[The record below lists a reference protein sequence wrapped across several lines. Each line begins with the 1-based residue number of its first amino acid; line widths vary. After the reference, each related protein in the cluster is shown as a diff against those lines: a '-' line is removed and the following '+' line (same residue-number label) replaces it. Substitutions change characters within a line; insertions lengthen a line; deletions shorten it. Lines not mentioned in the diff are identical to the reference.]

1 MIRFHTLG
9 AVRLRTDDGSDVQ
22 AVLAQPMQIA
32 LLTYLAVA
40 RPRGFHRRD
49 TLLGLFWPNLDMAH
63 ARGALNQAVYR
74 LRGSLGNETVVS
86 RGKEELGIDPSLL
99 WCDVVAF
106 ETAFESHSYRE
117 ALELYGG
124 DLLAGFF
131 LSATPTWERWLE
143 AERGRLQQMA
153 AAAAWSVADEAAADG
168 RVEDTGHWGRRA
180 LALAPG
186 NEASLRRLITL
197 LDRVGDRAGAVRA
210 YDEAAELFAVEYE
223 TKPSPETRA
232 LIERVR
238 TRIEPRAR
246 APDASTATSPEAS
259 RPVAGP
265 GASASAEPS
274 PSDAAPPSHAA
285 TSQRRRTLWAVAV
298 AVGGLVLAAALW
310 QRPEAR
316 APGAGDMASV
326 ATEEG
331 VRASDSTSASATTHP
346 QARLEYD
353 RGRYYL
359 SQIGPQHAIQAR
371 DHFQRAL
378 DLDPT
383 FAAAWSGLSAAFV
396 NLATLDLLPAR
407 EAFPAAR
414 AAAEEALHLD
424 PQLAEAHAL
433 LGWTLASYFWD
444 TEAADR
450 HFREALALDPDDPK
464 TRRFYA
470 AHLRN
475 LGRFEEALAEI
486 QVARELDPLFAFS
499 HIEEGVIHYMA
510 RDFETAIEHF
520 ELRLRVAPEQR
531 HTHTFIALAEA
542 AGGRFEAAVQAL
554 DRADPDVTNTLAV
567 AVRGYIFGRTGRVAE
582 ARRMLDALDGLGPN
596 RAVIPMQQALIHVGL
611 GEFDVALDL
620 LEASLEEPTNETR
633 LLNVEPLFDPLRAD
647 PRFQDLLR
655 RIGFSP

>member
-1 MIRFHTLG
+1 MIRFRALG

-49 TLLGLFWPNLDMAH
+49 ALLGLFWPDLDMAH

-74 LRGSLGNETVVS
+74 LRRSLGSETVVG
-86 RGKEELGIDPSLL
+86 RGKEELGIDPSVL

-106 ETAFESHSYRE
+106 ETAFEDDLCRE

-131 LSATPTWERWLE
+131 LSATPAWERWLE
-143 AERGRLQQMA
+143 AERGRLKQMA
-153 AAAAWSVADEAAADG
+153 ATAAWSVADEAAADG

-180 LALAPG
+180 LSLDPG

-197 LDRVGDRAGAVRA
+197 LDGVGDRAGAVRA

-223 TKPSPETRA
+223 TEPSPETRA

-238 TRIEPRAR
+238 ARIEPREL
-246 APDASTATSPEAS
+246 PS
-259 RPVAGP
+259 P
-265 GASASAEPS
+265 GAAGSAEPS
-274 PSDAAPPSHAA
+274 RSDAASQSHPA
-285 TSQRRRTLWAVAV
+285 TTRRRRTLWAVPV
-298 AVGGLVLAAALW
+298 AVGGLIVAAALW

-316 APGAGDMASV
+316 APGAGDTAGV
-326 ATEEG
+326 AAEEA
-331 VRASDSTSASATTHP
+331 VRASNPDSASATTLP
-346 QARLEYD
+346 PARLEYD

-359 SQIGPQHAIQAR
+359 SQIGPEHAFQAR

-383 FAAAWSGLSAAFV
+383 FAAAWSGLSASFV
-396 NLATLDLLPAR
+396 NLATLALLPAR
-407 EAFPAAR
+407 EAFPPAR
-414 AAAEEALHLD
+414 AAAEEALRLD

-444 TEAADR
+444 TGAADH
-450 HFREALALDPDDPK
+450 HFREALAFDAKDPK

-475 LGRFEEALAEI
+475 LGQFEEALAEI
-486 QVARELDPLFAFS
+486 RVARELDPLFAFS
-499 HIEEGVIHYMA
+499 HIEEGLIHYMA
-510 RDFETAIEHF
+510 RDFEKAIAHF

-542 AGGRFEAAVQAL
+542 ARGRFEAAVQAL
-554 DRADPDVTNTLAV
+554 DRADPDVTSALAV
-567 AVRGYIFGRTGRVAE
+567 ALRGYIFGRTGQVEE
-582 ARRMLDALDGLGPN
+582 ARRMLDTLDGLSPD
-596 RAVIPMQQALIHVGL
+596 RAVVPMQRALIHVGL

-620 LEASLEEPTNETR
+620 LEASLEEPTNQTR
-633 LLNVEPLFDPLRAD
+633 LLNVEPLFDPLRTD

>member
-1 MIRFHTLG
+1 MIRYHTLG
-9 AVRLRTDDGSDVQ
+9 TLRLRTDDESDVN

-49 TLLGLFWPNLDMAH
+49 ALLGLFWPDLDTAH

-106 ETAFESHSYRE
+106 ETAFENDSYRE
-117 ALELYGG
+117 ALEHYGG

-143 AERGRLQQMA
+143 AERGRLQQMTA
-153 AAAAWSVADEAAADG
+153 GAAWRVADEAAADG
-168 RVEDTGHWGRRA
+168 RVEDTGYWGRRA
-180 LALAPG
+180 LALDPG

-197 LDRVGDRAGAVRA
+197 LDGVGDRAGAVRA
-210 YDEAAELFAVEYE
+210 YEEAAELFAVEYE
-223 TKPSPETRA
+223 TRPSPETRA
-232 LIERVR
+232 LIEHVR
-238 TRIEPRAR
+238 ARIEPRER
-246 APDASTATSPEAS
+246 APDASTASSPPTS
-259 RPVAGP
+259 RPVASP
-265 GASASAEPS
+265 GAAGSAQPS
-274 PSDAAPPSHAA
+274 RSEAVPRSPA
-285 TSQRRRTLWAVAV
+285 TARRRRTLWAVPV
-298 AVGGLVLAAALW
+298 AVGGLIVVAALW

-316 APGAGDMASV
+316 APGAGDTVSMA
-326 ATEEG
+326 AEDA
-331 VRASDSTSASATTHP
+331 VRASSPTSGSATTQP
-346 QARLEYD
+346 WVRLDYD

-359 SQIGPQHAIQAR
+359 SQIGPEHAFQAR

-396 NLATLDLLPAR
+396 NLAKLALLPAR
-407 EAFPAAR
+407 EAFPPAR
-414 AAAEEALHLD
+414 AAAEEALHLN
-424 PQLAEAHAL
+424 PRLAEAHAL

-444 TEAADR
+444 TQAADH
-450 HFREALALDPDDPK
+450 HFGEAVALDPNDAR

-486 QVARELDPLFAFS
+486 RLARELDPLFAFS
-499 HIEEGVIHYMA
+499 HIEEGLIHYMA
-510 RDFETAIEHF
+510 RDFEKAIEHF
-520 ELRLRVAPEQR
+520 EMRLRVAPEQR
-531 HTHTFIALAEA
+531 HTHTFIALAETA
-542 AGGRFEAAVQAL
+542 RGRFEAALQAL
-554 DRADPDVTNTLAV
+554 DRTDPDVTTAV
-567 AVRGYIFGRTGRVAE
+567 AVALRGYIFGRTGRIEE
-582 ARRMLDALDGLGPN
+582 ARRMLRALDGLSPD
-596 RAVIPMQQALIHVGL
+596 RAVVPMQRALIHVGL
-611 GEFDVALDL
+611 GEFDEALDL
-620 LEASLEEPTNETR
+620 LEEGLEEPTHQIR
-633 LLNVEPLFDPLRAD
+633 LLNVEPLFEPLHAD

-655 RIGFSP
+655 NVGFSP